1 MPLRVQTTNPIEN
14 KSIIS
19 IFKLILLLTAMLYAN
34 SMPKK
39 VRAMY
44 MPVKQNNAIK
54 QEVKGE
60 KYTFSK

>member
-1 MPLRVQTTNPIEN
+1 
-14 KSIIS
+14 
-19 IFKLILLLTAMLYAN
+19 MLYAN